1 MRGTKA
7 PSPDIRK
14 EVTNGISKDPETV
27 AESKNCPSPQRSG
40 SSAWATNSHLK
51 SPQEPKLKLCED
63 SPRNAL
69 QSSVLQK
76 TTSTITLQASKVQP
90 EARVSG
96 LPFSPGEERKSLAA
110 PQQAVTLPTR
120 QCGLGGPIGNKFVTG
135 NISVESQ
142 RESTFP
148 KFESQPQSQEVTEGQ
163 TVKFIC
169 EGESN

>member
-7 PSPDIRK
+7 PSPDIRE

-51 SPQEPKLKLCED
+51 SSQEPKSKLCEE
-63 SPRNAL
+63 SPRK
-69 QSSVLQK
+69 VLQK
-76 TTSTITLQASKVQP
+76 TTSTIVLQASKVQP
-90 EARVSG
+90 EARVPG
-96 LPFSPGEERKSLAA
+96 IGAFSPGEERKSPAA
-110 PQQAVTLPTR
+110 PLQATLPTR
-120 QCGLGGPIGNKFVTG
+120 QCGLGGSIGNKFVTR
-135 NISVESQ
+135 NIPIESQ

-148 KFESQPQSQEVTEGQ
+148 KFERQPQSQEVTEGQ

-169 EGESN
+169 EGELR

>member
-14 EVTNGISKDPETV
+14 EVTNGVSKDPETV

-40 SSAWATNSHLK
+40 SSVWATNSHLK
-51 SPQEPKLKLCED
+51 SPQEPKPKLCED
-63 SPRNAL
+63 SPRKVL

-76 TTSTITLQASKVQP
+76 ATSTITLQALKIQP
-90 EARVSG
+90 EARVPAIG
-96 LPFSPGEERKSLAA
+96 TFSPGEDRKSLAA
-110 PQQAVTLPTR
+110 PQQATLPTR
-120 QCGLGGPIGNKFVTG
+120 QCSLGGSVGNKFVTG
-135 NISVESQ
+135 NISRESQ

-163 TVKFIC
+163 VVKFIC
-169 EGESN
+169 KGE

>member
-7 PSPDIRK
+7 PSPDIRE

-40 SSAWATNSHLK
+40 SSAWATNSHLR
-51 SPQEPKLKLCED
+51 SPQEPKLKLCEE
-63 SPRNAL
+63 SSRKVL

-90 EARVSG
+90 EARISG
-96 LPFSPGEERKSLAA
+96 IGAFSPGEERKSPAA
-110 PQQAVTLPTR
+110 PQQATLPTR
-120 QCGLGGPIGNKFVTG
+120 QCGLGGSIGNKFVTG
-135 NISVESQ
+135 NIPIESQ
-142 RESTFP
+142 RVSTVP

-169 EGESN
+169 EGEYS